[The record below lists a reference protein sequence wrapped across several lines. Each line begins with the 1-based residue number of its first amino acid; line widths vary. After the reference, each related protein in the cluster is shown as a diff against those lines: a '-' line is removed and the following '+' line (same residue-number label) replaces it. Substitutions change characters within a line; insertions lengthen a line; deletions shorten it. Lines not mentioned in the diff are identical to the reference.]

1 MDGGLGDKIREILND
16 PEAMGKIMQ
25 IASGLAPSKEGQGE
39 NMQPGGQPG
48 GHAGGQGGGEKPVSA
63 LGSLAQTISPLGAL
77 GGGMTGDRRIALLSS
92 LRPLLKEEKR
102 QKLDNIKTAF
112 TIANLLGNYKK
123 RT

>member
-39 NMQPGGQPG
+39 NPQP
-48 GHAGGQGGGEKPVSA
+48 GGQGGGEKPVSA

-92 LRPLLKEEKR
+92 LRPLIKEEKR